1 MFENWSSGSQFLVS
15 DIIYS
20 AVTIKNVMQEFQYFT
35 FSLFNIAF
43 LCSLPHASDAS
54 IADHGS
60 VEAITEVSDLPI
72 RIGVSLSDVQIHV
85 SRFSI
90 LT

>member
-1 MFENWSSGSQFLVS
+1 
-15 DIIYS
+15 
-20 AVTIKNVMQEFQYFT
+20 MQEFQYFT
-35 FSLFNIAF
+35 FLLFSIAF
-43 LCSLPHASDAS
+43 LCSLLHAS
-54 IADHGS
+54 IADHES